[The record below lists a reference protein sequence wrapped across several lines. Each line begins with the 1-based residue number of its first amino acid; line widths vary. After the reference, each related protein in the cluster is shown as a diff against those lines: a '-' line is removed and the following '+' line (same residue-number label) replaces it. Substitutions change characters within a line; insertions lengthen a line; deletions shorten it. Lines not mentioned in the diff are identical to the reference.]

1 METSTEACNRCGTA
15 LTNDNR
21 SPGRKV
27 CKTCRREAKRES
39 EHANPTPLHR
49 PVTTDSVIAIERK
62 KKQFIAALLEN
73 GGFVQQ
79 AVRTAKTS
87 REFVNN
93 QYNTDP
99 EFALLWD
106 TVMELANETIEREIY
121 RRAVVGVD
129 KPLSNKGLLTG
140 HNIKEYSDNLLMFI
154 AKARMPQKYRD
165 GPGKGGDLTEDEI
178 DARLAR
184 YLEKR
189 VGQGRAVRV
198 MPQQLTGGV
207 E

>member
-1 METSTEACNRCGTA
+1 MVDETCNRCGA
-15 LTNDNR
+15 LLTDDNR
-21 SPGRKV
+21 SPGRHI
-27 CKTCRREAKRES
+27 CKDCRNTAKRES
-39 EHANPTPLHR
+39 EHANPAPIHR

-62 KKQFIAALLEN
+62 KKQFIAALLDN

-99 EFALLWD
+99 DFANLWD

-121 RRAVVGVD
+121 RRAVIGVD
-129 KPLSNKGLLTG
+129 KPLSNKGVLTG
-140 HNIKEYSDNLLMFI
+140 HSIKEYSDNLLMFI

-165 GPGKGGDLTEDEI
+165 APPKGGELTEDEI
-178 DARLAR
+178 NARLMQFM
-184 YLEKR
+184 EKR
-189 VGQGRAVRV
+189 VLNVKRV
-198 MPQQLTGGV
+198 PQQLTQG
-207 E
+207 ES